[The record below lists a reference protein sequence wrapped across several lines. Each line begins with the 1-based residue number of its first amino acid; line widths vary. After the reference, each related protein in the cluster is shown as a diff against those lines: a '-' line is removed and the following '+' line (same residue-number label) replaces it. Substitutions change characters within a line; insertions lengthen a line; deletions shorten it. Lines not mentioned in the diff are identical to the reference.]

1 MHRDG
6 DDDGNVDGIGDCY
19 APDVD
24 VDDIDAADT
33 RELKLIL
40 MIKWYTFV
48 K

>member
-1 MHRDG
+1 MTMEMSMALA
-6 DDDGNVDGIGDCY
+6 IADCY

-40 MIKWYTFV
+40 MIK
-48 K
+48 